1 MIHPLSTIG
10 HSDCDQKRFVELLHD
25 HSVDAVA
32 DVRSSPYS
40 RRNPQFNRE
49 SLVYALREARIR
61 YVFMGNELGARREEP
76 ECYIK
81 GKARYDLI
89 AQTVTFEN
97 GIRRV
102 RAGLHRFHVALLCAE
117 HDPITCHRMILIC
130 KYLRGNVNEIR
141 HIRRDGTFETNEEA
155 EKRLL
160 SVLGL
165 NTAFANTTVVDQ
177 AYALQA
183 ERIAYT
189 DERNCCSVIEPVSP
203 RSSDLK
209 LL

>member
-1 MIHPLSTIG
+1 MLYPLSTIG
-10 HSDCDQKRFVELLHD
+10 HSDFEQKRIVELLRD
-25 HSVDAVA
+25 HQIDVVA

-49 SLVYALREARIR
+49 ALVYALREARIR
-61 YVFMGNELGARREEP
+61 YVFMGHELGARRKEA
-76 ECYIK
+76 ECYVN

-89 AQTVTFEN
+89 AQTVSFQN
-97 GIRRV
+97 GVKRIQT
-102 RAGLHRFHVALLCAE
+102 GLQRFHVALLCAE

-130 KYLRGNVNEIR
+130 KYLRAEVNEIR
-141 HIRRDGTFETNEEA
+141 HIRRDGAFETNEDA

-160 SVLGL
+160 TVLGL
-165 NTAFANTTVVDQ
+165 NTAFANFKVMDQ

-183 ERIAYT
+183 QRIAYT
-189 DERNCCSVIEPVSP
+189 DERNCCSIDHPSP
-203 RSSDLK
+203 PSIDAN